1 MNVKERGLPDRKG
14 RTSRP
19 RSHFEGEIRMN
30 FAGKIVLVTGGSRGI
45 GRAIVQQFAE
55 RGARVA
61 VHYHSNLAAAEAT
74 MASLPGGPHL
84 IVQADMKDAAGLEAM
99 VNTVAAQMGRLDIL
113 VNNAG
118 IFEDHPVAE
127 TSYEDW
133 QASWQRVI
141 ETNLIGAA
149 NASYC
154 AARVMMKQ
162 EGNGRIVNVS
172 SRGAFRG
179 EPLGP
184 AYGAS
189 KAGMNAMGQSLAKY
203 LAPFNIFVGTV
214 APGFVETDMAA
225 DHLAGPE
232 GDGIRTQSPLNRVA
246 KPEEVAYA
254 VLFLASDGAEFM
266 TGAIIDVNGASYLR
280 T

>member
-1 MNVKERGLPDRKG
+1 MDF
-14 RTSRP
+14 S
-19 RSHFEGEIRMN
+19 
-30 FAGKIVLVTGGSRGI
+30 GKVVLVTGGSRGI
-45 GRAIVQQFAE
+45 GRAIAQQFAE

-61 VHYHSNLAAAEAT
+61 VHYHSNLTAAETTLAN
-74 MASLPGGPHL
+74 LPGGPHL
-84 IVQADMKDAAGLEAM
+84 IVQADMKDAAGIETM
-99 VNTVAAQMGRLDIL
+99 VNKVAAEMGRLDIL

-118 IFEDHPVAE
+118 IFEEHPVAD
-127 TSYEDW
+127 TSYDAW

-149 NASYC
+149 NCSYC

-162 EGNGRIVNVS
+162 GYGRIVNIS

-232 GDGIRTQSPLNRVA
+232 GDGVRNQSPLGRVA

-254 VLFLASDGAEFM
+254 ALFLASDGAEFM

>member
-1 MNVKERGLPDRKG
+1 
-14 RTSRP
+14 
-19 RSHFEGEIRMN
+19 MN
-30 FAGKIVLVTGGSRGI
+30 FTDKVVLVTGASRGI
-45 GRAIVQQFAE
+45 GRAIAVQFAQ
-55 RGARVA
+55 RGAKIA
-61 VHYHSNLAAAEAT
+61 VHYYQNRAAAEETVA
-74 MASLPGGPHL
+74 MLASGPHL
-84 IVQADMKDAAGLEAM
+84 IVQADMKDAAGIETM
-99 VNTVAAQMGRLDIL
+99 VTAVHTHFHRLDIL

-118 IFEDHPVAE
+118 IFEDHPLAD
-127 TSYEDW
+127 TGYADW
-133 QASWQRVI
+133 QASWRRVI

-154 AARVMMKQ
+154 AARVMMAQ
-162 EGNGRIVNVS
+162 GHGRIVNVS

-225 DHLAGPE
+225 DHLAGPD
-232 GDGIRTQSPLNRVA
+232 GDAVRAQSPLNRVA

-254 VLFLASDGAEFM
+254 VLFLASEGAEFM

>member
-1 MNVKERGLPDRKG
+1 MMDFTDKV
-14 RTSRP
+14 
-19 RSHFEGEIRMN
+19 
-30 FAGKIVLVTGGSRGI
+30 VLVTGASRGI
-45 GRAIVQQFAE
+45 GRAIAAQFAK
-55 RGARVA
+55 RGARIV
-61 VHYHSNLAAAEAT
+61 VHYHQNRAAAEQT
-74 MASLPGGPHL
+74 MAMLAGGPHL
-84 IVQADMKDAAGLEAM
+84 LAQADMKDAAGIEGM
-99 VNTVAAQMGRLDIL
+99 VTAVVAEIGRLDIL

-118 IFEDHPVAE
+118 IYEEHPAAE
-127 TSYEDW
+127 TGYADW
-133 QASWQRVI
+133 QASWRRVI

-162 EGNGRIVNVS
+162 GGGRIVNVS

-179 EPLGP
+179 EPMGP

-189 KAGMNAMGQSLAKY
+189 KAGLNAMGQSLAKY

-232 GDGIRTQSPLNRVA
+232 GDAIGGQSPLNRVA

-266 TGAIIDVNGASYLR
+266 TGAILDVNGASYLR
-280 T
+280 A

>member
-1 MNVKERGLPDRKG
+1 
-14 RTSRP
+14 
-19 RSHFEGEIRMN
+19 MN
-30 FAGKIVLVTGGSRGI
+30 FTGKTVLVTGGSRGI
-45 GRAIVQQFAE
+45 GRAIAQMFAE

-61 VHYHSNLAAAEAT
+61 VHYLQNRTAADET
-74 MASLPGGPHL
+74 LASLPGGPHML
-84 IVQADMKDAAGLEAM
+84 AQADMKDAAAIEAM
-99 VNTVAAQMGRLDIL
+99 VQTVAAEMGRLDIL
-113 VNNAG
+113 INNAG
-118 IFEDHPVAE
+118 IFESHPIAE

-141 ETNLIGAA
+141 ETNLMGAA

-162 EGNGRIVNVS
+162 EGGNASAERGRNGRIVNIS

-189 KAGMNAMGQSLAKY
+189 KAGMNAMGQSMAKY
-203 LAPFNIFVGTV
+203 LAPFGIFVGTV
-214 APGFVETDMAA
+214 APGIVETDMAA
-225 DHLAGPE
+225 SHLAGPD
-232 GDGIRTQSPLNRVA
+232 GDGVRAQSPLNRVA

-254 VLFLASDGAEFM
+254 ALFLASEGAEFM
-266 TGAIIDVNGASYLR
+266 TGSIIDVNGASYLR
-280 T
+280 TEQF